1 MVHPPLSLV
10 CLDDG
15 RGSTGGGGTGAVV
28 LPGSLRYM
36 FAGGV
41 TDNYAGASGGSS
53 GGGSGRAVTENYAG
67 AGGSGD
73 SRGVTTILV
82 APKLAY

>member
-1 MVHPPLSLV
+1 
-10 CLDDG
+10 
-15 RGSTGGGGTGAVV
+15 
-28 LPGSLRYM
+28 M